1 MFYLFV
7 TYCVTFAFW
16 ALGLEFHAIVWAF
29 FISNGLYLCVHN
41 DFSAIRNLFVF
52 NQQDDHY
59 KKITYKRH
67 WSRFSVTKSYWILFL
82 WISTEQQRKITSQEN
97 GEYLLYWV
105 LCGQFILWTR
115 ILLSFDILLML
126 IIMNNALF
134 KKGGIF
140 SFNFSTLKR
149 EMLLKRSFS
158 LKFVKNFIFYTS
170 WAVMV
175 VSFVSVHK
183 MKRWKRKKKQP
194 YLSNV
199 STWKP

>member
-1 MFYLFV
+1 M
-7 TYCVTFAFW
+7 TFAFW

-41 DFSAIRNLFVF
+41 DFFAIRK
-52 NQQDDHY
+52 QDDHY

-67 WSRFSVTKSYWILFL
+67 WSRLSVTKSYWILSL

-105 LCGQFILWTR
+105 LCGQFILWTL

-126 IIMNNALF
+126 IIMNNALL

-140 SFNFSTLKR
+140 SSIFQHLSVKL
-149 EMLLKRSFS
+149 LLKRSFS
-158 LKFVKNFIFYTS
+158 VKFVKNFIFYTS